1 MRAYVYSYLSDAA
14 NADKRDQS
22 EETYDVP
29 LLLND
34 TWHSDQMKIYRT
46 KPDEVLDASDIKC
59 PGYKNTSTA
68 W

>member
-1 MRAYVYSYLSDAA
+1 MNA
-14 NADKRDQS
+14 NGCLQS

-29 LLLND
+29 LVPND
-34 TWHSDQMKIYRT
+34 TWHGQMKLYRT

>member
-1 MRAYVYSYLSDAA
+1 MRA
-14 NADKRDQS
+14 QS

-29 LLLND
+29 LLPND

-46 KPDEVLDASDIKC
+46 KPDDVLDVSDIKR

>member
-1 MRAYVYSYLSDAA
+1 MHPSWM
-14 NADKRDQS
+14 NADGWFQS

-29 LLLND
+29 LVPND
-34 TWHSDQMKIYRT
+34 TWHGQMKLYRT